1 MIGVI
6 VGKPASRMVHQNR
19 ASINPA
25 GHRPA
30 LRAMTWHLGDTLPAE
45 FILCKMPP

>member
-6 VGKPASRMVHQNR
+6 VGKPASPMVHQNR

-25 GHRPA
+25 RHGPV
-30 LRAMTWHLGDTLPAE
+30 LGAMTRHLGDTLSG
-45 FILCKMPP
+45 KMPR